1 MSSDL
6 ITRREFLSRACRYSS
21 LSMMAL
27 FFGCDIARLTEG
39 QKKKTALIYATRYG
53 ATKETAG
60 WIQEGMQGP
69 VDLLDIE
76 SISFTDVTDRYDHF
90 IIGSG
95 VWIGGVHKRII
106 EFLESRRNE
115 LSGRVP
121 ATFVVCGTDGS
132 TENGRERIDGYFTP
146 MHAPLDKE
154 PLLSRY
160 FGGRVVVEKLTDE
173 DRGALRVF
181 YKTYLHAQLRSW
193 DRTDPEKAGL
203 FGKDIKHFL
212 DEKKTFRPTR
222 QQADGQALTTA
233 HFNVEHWV

>member
-1 MSSDL
+1 MSSAS
-6 ITRREFLSRACRYSS
+6 ITRREFLSRVCRYSS

-60 WIQEGMQGP
+60 WIKEGMQRP
-69 VDLLDIE
+69 VDLLDVE
-76 SISFTDVTDRYDHF
+76 SISFTEVIARYDNF

-106 EFLESRRNE
+106 EFLESRKNE
-115 LSGRVP
+115 LDGRVV

-132 TENGRERIDGYFTP
+132 TESGRKRIDGYFMP
-146 MHAPLDKE
+146 LYACLDKK

-160 FGGRVVVEKLTDE
+160 FGGRVIVENLTDE
-173 DRGALRVF
+173 DREALRVF
-181 YKTYLHAQLRSW
+181 YKTYLRAELRSW
-193 DRTDPEKAGL
+193 DRTDPEKASL
-203 FGKDIKHFL
+203 FGGEVKGL
-212 DEKKTFRPTR
+212 LGEKMSVSESTNTQVTR
-222 QQADGQALTTA
+222 
-233 HFNVEHWV
+233 V

>member
-1 MSSDL
+1 MSSDF
-6 ITRREFLSRACRYSS
+6 ITRREFLSRVCRYSS

-27 FFGCDIARLTEG
+27 FFGCDIARLPEE

-76 SISFTDVTDRYDHF
+76 SISFPDVTARYDHF

-95 VWIGGVHKRII
+95 VWIGGVHKKII
-106 EFLESRRNE
+106 EFLESRKNE
-115 LSGRVP
+115 LSGRVL

-132 TENGRERIDGYFTP
+132 TENGRKRIDSYFTP
-146 MHAPLDKE
+146 LYACLDKR

-160 FGGRVVVEKLTDE
+160 FGGRVIVENLTDE
-173 DRGALRVF
+173 DREALRVF
-181 YKTYLHAQLRSW
+181 YKTYLRAELRSW
-193 DRTDPEKAGL
+193 DRTDPEKAAL
-203 FGKDIKHFL
+203 FGGEANRL
-212 DEKKTFRPTR
+212 LGEKVSVSEPTKNLVSR
-222 QQADGQALTTA
+222 
-233 HFNVEHWV
+233 V

>member
-1 MSSDL
+1 MSPDF
-6 ITRREFLSRACRYSS
+6 ITRREFLSRVCRYSS

-27 FFGCDIARLTEG
+27 FFGCDIVRLTEG

-76 SISFTDVTDRYDHF
+76 SISFSEVASKYDRF

-95 VWIGGVHKRII
+95 VWIGGVHKKII
-106 EFLESRRNE
+106 EFLESRKSE
-115 LSGRVP
+115 LNGRVL

-132 TENGRERIDGYFTP
+132 TENGRKRIDGYFTP
-146 MHAPLDKE
+146 LYACFDKK

-160 FGGRVVVEKLTDE
+160 FGGRVVVENLTDE
-173 DRGALRVF
+173 DRQALTVF
-181 YKTYLHAQLRSW
+181 YKTYLHAELRSW
-193 DRTDPEKAGL
+193 DRTDPGKASL
-203 FGKDIKHFL
+203 FGGEVTGL
-212 DEKKTFRPTR
+212 LVEKMSVSESTNNLVSR
-222 QQADGQALTTA
+222 
-233 HFNVEHWV
+233 V